1 MRYTI
6 TSQQL
11 DYFRREG
18 HIEFETLFSVEEAEK
33 LRSLLDTA
41 RLSQGMGRDLER
53 GNPPLRKAME
63 LSRLGQTAYGLFA
76 KKPLRLAFSQYVP
89 QYRKIIALE
98 DISSVT
104 ETYGC
109 MLLNLSPNP
118 LPDFPY
124 LPMEMGD
131 VGFYERKFPIDFTA
145 LELPVLFLAFAR
157 DVARYQLQEND
168 PDTHH
173 LKKLGY
179 GFGDRLNNDTHPLII
194 K

>member
-18 HIEFETLFSVEEAEK
+18 HIEFETLFSKEEAEK
-33 LRSLLDTA
+33 LRSLLDQS
-41 RLSQGMGRDLER
+41 RLSLGTGRDLER
-53 GNPPLRKAME
+53 GNPPLRKAMQ
-63 LSRLGQTAYGLFA
+63 LSRVGQAASELFA
-76 KKPLRLAFSQYVP
+76 KKPIRLAFSQYVP

-109 MLLNLSPNP
+109 ALINLSSDPF
-118 LPDFPY
+118 PDFPY

-145 LELPVLFLAFAR
+145 LELPVLLLAFAK
-157 DVARYQLQEND
+157 DKARYQIQEND

-179 GFGDRLNNDTHPLII
+179 GFGDRLTDATHPLII